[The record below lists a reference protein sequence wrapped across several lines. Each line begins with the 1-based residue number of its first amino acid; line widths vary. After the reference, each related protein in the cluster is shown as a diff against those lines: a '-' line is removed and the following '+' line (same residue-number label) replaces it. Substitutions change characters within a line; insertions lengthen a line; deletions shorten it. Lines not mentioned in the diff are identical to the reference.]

1 MSSLNIESLTKE
13 VIREI
18 VLERFFGTQNLSKFV
33 SEVNLSELL
42 GSSKPVSTPK
52 SNELVWESSYRR
64 DLMEIPVGT
73 VRYFSRPRNMDRTKH
88 RARYGRARYSLRK
101 FYGADFEISR
111 TETGLKIKRVA

>member
-18 VLERFFGTQNLSKFV
+18 LLERVFSSKSKFV
-33 SEVNLSELL
+33 SEFSLGELTN
-42 GSSKPVSTPK
+42 SVKTSNTPK
-52 SNELVWESSYRR
+52 SDGLVWESSYRR
-64 DLMEIPVGT
+64 DLMDIPVGE
-73 VRYFSRPRNMDRTKH
+73 VRYFTRPRSVDRVKH

-101 FYGADFEISR
+101 FYGADFEFSR